1 MKTIKGKRTD
11 LEKQVASLIAE
22 KLNALAKTKKEI
34 IFGVVGGTSVPGIYK
49 KLLDEKI
56 PWKKVNVF
64 LVDER
69 IVPVASE
76 DSNFKLAE
84 DTFLNELVEK
94 GKLPQENLHPFFE
107 HRGTEIYNEE
117 FKQYGKEFDL
127 VLLSAGE
134 DGHVGAL
141 FPNYTIEEDGDYF
154 IELDESPKPP
164 KARITAS
171 RKLLERSG
179 TAILLFFGDKKKKA
193 YEAFSNPKTSV
204 ESCPAKL
211 VEKVKDSYVFTEV

>member
-1 MKTIKGKRTD
+1 MKTIKGKRAD

-22 KLNALAKTKKEI
+22 KLSTLARTKKEI
-34 IFGVVGGTSVPGIYK
+34 IFGIVGGSSVSGIYK
-49 KLLDEKI
+49 NLLSEKI

-64 LVDER
+64 MVDER
-69 IVPVASE
+69 IVPVANE

-84 DTFLNELVEK
+84 DSFINDLVEK

-107 HRGTEIYNEE
+107 HRGVEVYTEE

-164 KARITAS
+164 KARVTAS

-179 TAILLFFGDKKKKA
+179 TAIVLFFGDKKKKA
-193 YEAFSNPKTSV
+193 YEKFKDSKTSV

-211 VEKVKDSYVFTEV
+211 VEKVKDSYVFIDL

>member
-1 MKTIKGKRTD
+1 MKTVKGKRAD

-22 KLNALAKTKKEI
+22 KLNELAKIKKEI
-34 IFGVVGGTSVPGIYK
+34 IFGIVGGTSVSGIYK

-64 LVDER
+64 MVDER
-69 IVPVASE
+69 VAPVDSD

-84 DTFLNELVEK
+84 DSFINDLVEK

-141 FPNYTIEEDGDYF
+141 FPNYAIEENGEYF

-179 TAILLFFGDKKKKA
+179 TAIVLFFGDKKKKA
-193 YEAFSNPKTSV
+193 YGAFSNSKTSI
-204 ESCPAKL
+204 ENCPAKL

>member
-1 MKTIKGKRTD
+1 MKTIKGKRAD
-11 LEKQVASLIAE
+11 LEKQVSSLIAE
-22 KLNALAKTKKEI
+22 KLSALAKTKKEI
-34 IFGVVGGTSVPGIYK
+34 IFGVVGGSSVSGIYK
-49 KLLDEKI
+49 RLLDEKI
-56 PWKKVNVF
+56 IWKKVNVF
-64 LVDER
+64 MVDER
-69 IVPVASE
+69 IVPVVSE

-84 DTFLNELVEK
+84 DSFINDLVEK

-107 HRGTEIYNEE
+107 HRGVNIYNEE

-164 KARITAS
+164 KARVTAS
-171 RKLLERSG
+171 RKLLESSG

-193 YEAFSNPKTSV
+193 YQEFSNSKTSV

-211 VEKVKDSYVFTEV
+211 VEKVKDSYVFTDL